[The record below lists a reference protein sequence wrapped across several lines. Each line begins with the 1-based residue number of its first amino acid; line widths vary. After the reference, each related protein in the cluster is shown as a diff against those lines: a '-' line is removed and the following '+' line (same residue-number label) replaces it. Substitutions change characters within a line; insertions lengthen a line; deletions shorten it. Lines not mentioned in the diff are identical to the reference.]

1 MAFRNYNLLKKNL
14 LEEHFILAVDLLN
27 ANVVPKSINRLIS
40 NSKNLNLHICR
51 MELVKKI
58 TTIDNKQYFYFA
70 YFKFLKIEGKR
81 FMYISLEGQIKA
93 KFAAKAFPE
102 QNRRDV
108 ERLTNG
114 IKFERENGLIEVFMP
129 DQIILDII
137 PKKVNVSPKFKSKQA
152 IIPKILDASYES
164 NDTFEIGI
172 DEFYSNIAYE
182 MAEELIR
189 LKSMKIDSQ

>member
-1 MAFRNYNLLKKNL
+1 
-14 LEEHFILAVDLLN
+14 
-27 ANVVPKSINRLIS
+27 
-40 NSKNLNLHICR
+40 